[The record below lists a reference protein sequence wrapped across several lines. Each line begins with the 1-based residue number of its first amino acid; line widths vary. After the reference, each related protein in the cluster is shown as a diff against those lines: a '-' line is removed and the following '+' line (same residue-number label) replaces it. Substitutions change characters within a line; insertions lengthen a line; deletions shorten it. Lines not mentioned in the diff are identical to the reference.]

1 MAFVYDD
8 VIKPKAE
15 KKYKK
20 IILWKPN
27 IFKRGNNN
35 ISSSTSSKA
44 ANFSRMSDKQV
55 TPVWL
60 EFSNHMVEFWNL
72 LSFEVVLVS
81 NLTRS
86 SPSFTITWWL
96 WKSRGIFGGDLR
108 CPWGMLHWF
117 TEETDWGQFTG
128 WFRAIRNYFKG
139 FLFFFCI
146 KSPHMIKKFWM
157 AIWPSNNYN
166 NLNLFWITIKW
177 IMTQKKISPSF
188 LSSILLNILMPYG
201 QKILILTPCYSSL
214 LLAPLPDY
222 YH

>member
-8 VIKPKAE
+8 TIKLKAE
-15 KKYKK
+15 KKNTK
-20 IILWKPN
+20 INHPLKTQY
-27 IFKRGNNN
+27 FQERCNNK
-35 ISSSTSSKA
+35 ISSSTRSKA

-108 CPWGMLHWF
+108 CPWVMLHWF

-128 WFRAIRNYFKG
+128 WFRAIRN
-139 FLFFFCI
+139 
-146 KSPHMIKKFWM
+146 
-157 AIWPSNNYN
+157 
-166 NLNLFWITIKW
+166 
-177 IMTQKKISPSF
+177 
-188 LSSILLNILMPYG
+188 
-201 QKILILTPCYSSL
+201 
-214 LLAPLPDY
+214 
-222 YH
+222 

>member
-15 KKYKK
+15 KKYKNK
-20 IILWKPN
+20 SSSENPIFSREVPN
-27 IFKRGNNN
+27 K
-35 ISSSTSSKA
+35 ISSSISSKA

-108 CPWGMLHWF
+108 CPWVMLHWF

-139 FLFFFCI
+139 NFLFFFCV
-146 KSPHMIKKFWM
+146 KTSYDQKNFGW
-157 AIWPSNNYN
+157 
-166 NLNLFWITIKW
+166 LFGHQIIT
-177 IMTQKKISPSF
+177 T
-188 LSSILLNILMPYG
+188 
-201 QKILILTPCYSSL
+201 T
-214 LLAPLPDY
+214 
-222 YH
+222 